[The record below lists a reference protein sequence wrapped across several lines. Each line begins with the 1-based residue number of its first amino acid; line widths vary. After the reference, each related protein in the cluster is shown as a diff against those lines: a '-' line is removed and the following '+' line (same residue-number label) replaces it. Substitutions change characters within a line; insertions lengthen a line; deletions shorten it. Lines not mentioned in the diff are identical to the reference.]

1 MIDIKMTK
9 SPQFKVDFDLPAREW
24 LDIASNARRM
34 MIDRTKSGIDIDG
47 IGFTGYNKDYAKYKS
62 ERGRN
67 TSVVNLE
74 FTSQMHQSLS
84 QKTIPEGVMVYY
96 EDRNRANIAIAH
108 QRGYG
113 RLPERK
119 HFGLTDQQAE
129 TITRRVRSAIERLAQ
144 RTLR

>member
-9 SPQFKVDFDLPAREW
+9 KPQFKVDFDLPANEW
-24 LDIASNARRM
+24 INIASDARRM
-34 MIDRTKSGIDIDG
+34 MIDRTKQGIDIDG
-47 IGFTGYNKDYAKYKS
+47 NMFDGYADLTKEYRAKLGK
-62 ERGRN
+62 
-67 TSVVNLE
+67 TTDVVNLE
-74 FTSQMHQSLS
+74 DRGEMHRSLS
-84 QKTIPEGVMVYY
+84 QKTIPEGVMIFYT
-96 EDRNRANIAIAH
+96 DRNRANIAIAH

-129 TITRRVRSAIERLAQ
+129 TITRRVRTAIERLAQ